1 MLRALSLVVLI
12 AAGCRPAGNEGNE
25 PGTPAPTPG
34 EAPSAAPSGT
44 PSGTNGE
51 RGTDGARGTDDAMGS
66 RGTDG
71 TTPATPPAGE
81 ATPGTGSTPGTT
93 GTPGTGQAPA
103 VDAMAAAAQTLGD
116 LHQLHVHELALAT
129 LATEKSTDPGVRSY
143 AEQEAKDHMQ
153 ADADLVKLASS
164 KGITWGQAD
173 AARYQEQTAVV
184 EKLRGL
190 DGVVFDQAYLQ
201 ETVQDHD
208 HGYTL
213 VESSLTTIQDPEI
226 KAHLTQLQPILQ
238 AHRDRARQVRPGQQ
252 GT

>member
-25 PGTPAPTPG
+25 PRTPAPTPG
-34 EAPSAAPSGT
+34 EAPSAAPSAAPSGT

-51 RGTDGARGTDDAMGS
+51 RGTDGAR
-66 RGTDG
+66 
-71 TTPATPPAGE
+71 
-81 ATPGTGSTPGTT
+81 
-93 GTPGTGQAPA
+93 GTGQAPA

-116 LHQLHVHELALAT
+116 LHQLHVHELTLAT

-143 AEQEAKDHMQ
+143 AEQETKDHMQ

-208 HGYTL
+208 RGYTL

-226 KAHLTQLQPILQ
+226 KAQLTQLQPILQ
-238 AHRDRARQVRPGQQ
+238 AHRDRARQIRPGQQ